1 MTKVLNW
8 RFRKNPL
15 PERKGE
21 SSKTGGSTEI
31 MDNPVIYF
39 DNNATTQVAQ
49 EVLEEMLPFFCE
61 RYGNPSSIHSFGG
74 CVADDIEKARCH
86 VARLLGA
93 GFRDRD
99 GVASEIVFTSCGTE
113 GDNAAINAAFK
124 ARPGRNKL
132 VTTVVEHPAV
142 LSYAK
147 ELERQGREVVL
158 IPVDGRGRLDMDA
171 LRSAVDEN
179 TAVVSIMWA
188 NNETGTIFPIAEA
201 VKIAHAA
208 GALFHT
214 DAVQAAGKLPI
225 DVDAL
230 DIDYL
235 SISGHKLH
243 APKGVGALF
252 VRRGIRFSQ
261 LLFGGHQ
268 EKGRRGGTE
277 NVTSVIGLG
286 KACEMALAKLDEEP
300 RRLAA
305 LRDSLEAQIK
315 AAIPQVH
322 VNGDLENRLP
332 NTSSISFDGIEGE
345 SILMYL
351 NMHNIC
357 ASSGSACTTGS
368 LEPSHV
374 MRAMG
379 IPYTSAHGTIR
390 FSLSGYNT
398 QEEVDFVASVLPPV
412 IARLRE
418 ISPYWNGENK

>member
-1 MTKVLNW
+1 
-8 RFRKNPL
+8 
-15 PERKGE
+15 
-21 SSKTGGSTEI
+21 

-39 DNNATTQVAQ
+39 DNNATTRVAP
-49 EVLEEMLPFFCE
+49 EVVEAMMPFFCE

-74 CVADDIEKARCH
+74 SVADDVEKARCS
-86 VARLLGA
+86 VAQLLGA
-93 GFRDRD
+93 KFRDRD
-99 GVASEIVFTSCGTE
+99 GIAAEIIFTSCGTE

-132 VTTVVEHPAV
+132 VTSVVEHPAV

-147 ELERQGREVVL
+147 ELERQGREVVY
-158 IPVDGRGRLDMDA
+158 IPVDGRGRLNMQA
-171 LRSAVDEN
+171 LKDAVDEN
-179 TAVVSIMWA
+179 TAVVSVMWA
-188 NNETGTIFPIAEA
+188 NNETGTIFPIGEI
-201 VKIAHAA
+201 VKIAHSS

-214 DAVQAAGKLPI
+214 DAVQAAGKVPI

-230 DIDYL
+230 EIDFL

-252 VRRGIRFSQ
+252 VRRGVRFSQ

-268 EKGRRGGTE
+268 ERGRRGGTE
-277 NVTSVIGLG
+277 NVTSVVGLG
-286 KACEMALAKLDEEP
+286 KACELAFEKMDEEP

-305 LRDSLEAQIK
+305 LRDSLEAKIQ
-315 AAIPQVH
+315 AAVPQAH
-322 VNGDLENRLP
+322 VNGDLDCRLP

-345 SILMYL
+345 SILMLL

-398 QEEVDFVASVLPPV
+398 QEEVDKVAEVLPPI